1 MHGARTYQKGLQKQQ
16 AEGEVEVV
24 ELGLEKRYYVGS
36 LQTREPMLQW
46 RMKAVT
52 AQTTAPCYLAQTKPC
67 RSFARKDRAQQG
79 RLAGRQEAQPPG
91 AEEVAGRRIRKARAA
106 GD

>member
-1 MHGARTYQKGLQKQQ
+1 MHGARTYQKGSQKQQ
-16 AEGEVEVV
+16 AEVEIEVA

-52 AQTTAPCYLAQTKPC
+52 VQTTAPCYLEQTRPG
-67 RSFARKDRAQQG
+67 RSFARTDRAQQG
-79 RLAGRQEAQPPG
+79 RLAGRQDARPPG
-91 AEEVAGRRIRKARAA
+91 AEEVAGRRTRKARAA